1 MNSSIVRYILG
12 HVLKI
17 EAALMVIPVIVG
29 VIYREKAISAFL
41 ITMALC
47 AVCGILMTIKKPA
60 NTVFYLKE
68 GCVTT
73 ALSWI
78 LMSIFG
84 CLPFFI
90 SREIPSFTDALFET
104 ISGFTTTGASILSEV
119 EGLSQSIMFWRC
131 FTHWIGGMGV
141 LVFIMAVLPLSG
153 GSIMH
158 LMRAESPG
166 PAVGKLVPKV
176 RHTAMILYGI
186 YIVFTLVEIIA
197 LLITG
202 MSPFEA
208 MTLTF
213 GTVGTGGF
221 GVLNDSIA
229 SYSLASQIVITTFMI
244 ICSINFNVYYLLLI
258 RKTKEA
264 FMNQELRY
272 YLGIVFGSALL
283 IAINI
288 KGSFDNFFMAFHTAL
303 FQVASVSSTTGYAT
317 TDFNLWPEFSKTILV
332 LLMFVGAC
340 AGSTGGGIK
349 VSRLVVFLKAIKSE
363 VMSITHPRSVQKVQ
377 ADGRP
382 LSNDAVRRVLCYL
395 GAYVIIVLASILLI
409 SLDGKD
415 MTTNLTAVMAT
426 FNNIGPGL
434 NLVGPTSNFGDYSVF
449 SKIVLM
455 FDMLVGRLEIFPLLI
470 LFAPGL
476 WTVPKRRLAK
486 KKKNFE

>member
-1 MNSSIVRYILG
+1 M
-12 HVLKI
+12 H
-17 EAALMVIPVIVG
+17 
-29 VIYREKAISAFL
+29 
-41 ITMALC
+41 
-47 AVCGILMTIKKPA
+47 
-60 NTVFYLKE
+60 
-68 GCVTT
+68 
-73 ALSWI
+73 
-78 LMSIFG
+78 
-84 CLPFFI
+84 LPFFI
-90 SREIPSFTDALFET
+90 TGEIPAYEDALFET
-104 ISGFTTTGASILSEV
+104 ISGFTTTGSSILSNV
-119 EGLSQSIMFWRC
+119 EALTHCSLFWRS

-288 KGSFDNFFMAFHTAL
+288 KGSLIISLWHFTQRCSRWRL
-303 FQVASVSSTTGYAT
+303 FQVRQVMQQQTLTCGL
-317 TDFNLWPEFSKTILV
+317 NFSKTILV

-486 KKKNFE
+486 KNEEF

>member
-1 MNSSIVRYILG
+1 M
-12 HVLKI
+12 
-17 EAALMVIPVIVG
+17 
-29 VIYREKAISAFL
+29 
-41 ITMALC
+41 
-47 AVCGILMTIKKPA
+47 
-60 NTVFYLKE
+60 
-68 GCVTT
+68 
-73 ALSWI
+73 
-78 LMSIFG
+78 
-84 CLPFFI
+84 PFFI
-90 SREIPSFTDALFET
+90 TGEIPAYEDALFET
-104 ISGFTTTGASILSEV
+104 ISGFTTTGSSILSNV
-119 EGLSQSIMFWRC
+119 EALTHCSLFWRS

-288 KGSFDNFFMAFHTAL
+288 KGSLIISLWHFTQRCSRWRL
-303 FQVASVSSTTGYAT
+303 FQV
-317 TDFNLWPEFSKTILV
+317 
-332 LLMFVGAC
+332 
-340 AGSTGGGIK
+340 
-349 VSRLVVFLKAIKSE
+349 RQ
-363 VMSITHPRSVQKVQ
+363 VMQQQT
-377 ADGRP
+377 
-382 LSNDAVRRVLCYL
+382 
-395 GAYVIIVLASILLI
+395 
-409 SLDGKD
+409 
-415 MTTNLTAVMAT
+415 LTC
-426 FNNIGPGL
+426 GL
-434 NLVGPTSNFGDYSVF
+434 N
-449 SKIVLM
+449 
-455 FDMLVGRLEIFPLLI
+455 FPR
-470 LFAPGL
+470 PY
-476 WTVPKRRLAK
+476 
-486 KKKNFE
+486 